1 MALTLS
7 SNALTIAP
15 KEGDQ
20 ILQDAVDSFRS
31 VLTDEQRLQLDRIK
45 SLPDTDAVLV
55 FTAELDLQRRNQ
67 KGKSIASRLF
77 TVLQSVRDFSAIVD
91 TLVSS
96 NPSIAALVWGSVK
109 LTMLV
114 IVNFTSYYEA
124 FSELFMS
131 LGQVC
136 PRFEQYQ
143 ALFPNSERVQK
154 ALCKFN
160 ASIIR
165 CCQYLVVVLKRSW
178 HTQVIHSF
186 WESFQQTFEPYL
198 RELRGY
204 SENVEREIELART
217 QAEHRNRELER
228 LERDHAASS
237 RSSLG
242 RFIGRTRS
250 DFDKM
255 HQWQLLR
262 DEQLEREKK
271 QKLLDSL
278 SKHDHIKPL
287 KQARQKRYPH
297 TAGWLFQTDEFKRWV
312 NGTTAGFLWCSGKMG
327 SGKTILTQVSN
338 HHILTDKSTPESQ
351 VTFFFPRF
359 DEAESLRTETILR
372 CIARQMVNIEDVS
385 GDTMQFLKDI
395 QVDEAVDSQDLAR
408 FLLHLLSSTKRPTWI
423 IIDGLDECHK
433 EDRRELIEGL
443 ASLASAGSH
452 VKIFVTSRETAPL
465 LIKTAYPGLEQ
476 TSMSCSLAQADITG
490 LVNQAVQKCLDDKEL
505 LFPIPAVT
513 AVANLI
519 HRFLWVTLQL
529 RELCA
534 QPNNEKVR
542 QAISVRNLPKSLTE
556 IFNRALDRVIAGGN
570 EKITQELLPWIVAAK
585 RPLTLS
591 ELEECCFIAIL
602 QPYTMKDRYVNGIEC
617 IETWFQGL
625 VEVDEETKS
634 VHFVHASVR
643 QFFRGVPARLT
654 FNNFHI
660 QLDKANHHIGE
671 ICVTYLNF
679 NDFKTTIS
687 RRRQPMPPL
696 APEDI
701 CRKALR
707 NQWSWIKPVSNSRS
721 AAKPKAD
728 IEETLASFAQSP
740 EATVQKTI
748 ILGHPFLSY
757 AASHWLSHSKGFND
771 KETKTWSLWKQML
784 TDGHELSRSP
794 VSDGHHELI
803 DQALVNWG
811 FEVGHSALLHV
822 VATSRELM
830 EQFHESMFEYT
841 IEKGDTA
848 LLTAMLQVKK
858 WGSKLTS
865 LCCLS
870 AQKGRLEILKLLVG
884 AGAEINR
891 PKLPENR
898 YDSTPLIEAARMG
911 HARVVQFLLKSG
923 ADPNGS
929 TWQFQNALQPAAVL
943 LGLEG
948 PQISKLLID
957 AGVKVNAEASEA
969 TGRTALQEACERGN
983 LETVRILLHAGADVN
998 APYGQERGGTALQL
1012 SIISRDLKIIRLLL
1026 DHGADVN
1033 AEPARLAG
1041 YTALQQTGELG
1052 DHGHQV
1058 TPCII
1063 AKLLLE
1069 EGADVNAKP
1078 AERAG
1083 CTALQL
1089 AAKRG
1094 HCQLMKLLMDA
1105 GADIHAE
1112 PAAVDGYTALHA
1124 AAKHGQSD
1132 AVDLLLRA
1140 GADANDRREKSG
1152 RTPAALAREEGHIN
1166 IAEKL
1171 EERENQ
1177 LKNALGMVE
1186 IG

>member
-20 ILQDAVDSFRS
+20 ILQDAVTSFRS
-31 VLTDEQRLQLDRIK
+31 VLTDEQRLELDRIK

-96 NPSIAALVWGSVK
+96 NPSTAALVWGSVK

-165 CCQYLVVVLKRSW
+165 CCQHLVVVLKRSW

-186 WESFQQTFEPYL
+186 WESFQQTFETHL

-204 SENVEREIELART
+204 SENVEREIDLARA

-278 SKHDHIKPL
+278 SKHDNIKPL

-327 SGKTILTQVSN
+327 SGKTIVTQVSKRRAPCRI
-338 HHILTDKSTPESQ
+338 ILMI

-385 GDTMQFLKDI
+385 GDTIQFLKDI
-395 QVDEAVDSQDLAR
+395 QADEAVDSRDLAR

-433 EDRRELIEGL
+433 EDRRELIKGL

-465 LIKTAYPGLEQ
+465 LIKTAYPRLEQ
-476 TSMSCSLAQADITG
+476 TSMSCSLAQADIAG
-490 LVNQAVQKCLDDKEL
+490 LVNQAVQKCLDDKE
-505 LFPIPAVT
+505 
-513 AVANLI
+513 
-519 HRFLWVTLQL
+519 FLWVTLQL

-542 QAISVRNLPKSLTE
+542 QAIAVRNLPKSLTE
-556 IFNRALDRVIAGGN
+556 IFNRALDRIISGGN
-570 EKITQELLPWIVAAK
+570 EKITQELLPWIIAAK

-591 ELEECCFIAIL
+591 EFEECCFIAIL
-602 QPYTMKDRYVNGIEC
+602 QPYTMKDRYVNGIDC
-617 IETWFQGL
+617 IDTWFQGL

-643 QFFRGVPARLT
+643 QFFLGVPARLT

-660 QLDKANHHIGE
+660 QLEKANHHIGE
-671 ICVTYLNF
+671 VCVTYLNF

-687 RRRQPMPPL
+687 RRRQPMTPL

-707 NQWSWIKPVSNSRS
+707 NQWSWIKPVSSSRS

-740 EATVQKTI
+740 GATVQKTI

-811 FEVGHSALLHV
+811 FGVGHSALLHV
-822 VATSRELM
+822 VATSRELV

-841 IEKGDTA
+841 IEKEDTG
-848 LLTAMLQVKK
+848 LLNAMLQVKK
-858 WGSKLTS
+858 WSSKLTS

-870 AQKGRLEILKLLVG
+870 AQKGRLEIVKLLVG

-891 PKLPENR
+891 PNLPENR
-898 YDSTPLIEAARMG
+898 YDSTPLIEAARMR

-929 TWQFQNALQPAAVL
+929 TWQFQNALQPAAVFL
-943 LGLEG
+943 G
-948 PQISKLLID
+948 PQGPQMCKLLID
-957 AGVKVNAEASEA
+957 AGVEVNAAASEA
-969 TGRTALQEACERGN
+969 TGRTALQEACERGC
-983 LETVRILLHAGADVN
+983 LETVRVLLDAGADVN
-998 APYGQERGGTALQL
+998 APFGQERGGTALQL

-1052 DHGHQV
+1052 DHGYAV
-1058 TPCII
+1058 SPCII

-1112 PAAVDGYTALHA
+1112 PAPVDGYTALHA

-1140 GADANDRREKSG
+1140 GVDAHDRREKNG
-1152 RTPAALAREEGHIN
+1152 KTPAELAREEGHIR
-1166 IAEKL
+1166 IAETL
-1171 EERENQ
+1171 EAREDQ
-1177 LKNALGMVE
+1177 LKNALGMEE